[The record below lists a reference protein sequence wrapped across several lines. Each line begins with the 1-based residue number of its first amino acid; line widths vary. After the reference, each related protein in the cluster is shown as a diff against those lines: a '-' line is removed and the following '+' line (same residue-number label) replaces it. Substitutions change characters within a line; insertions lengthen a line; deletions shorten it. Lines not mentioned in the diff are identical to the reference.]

1 MLCVCL
7 LLMLDVVFVFACR
20 LLWFAALV
28 GVCCLVVSVNS
39 VVHAIF

>member
-1 MLCVCL
+1 MFACYLCWMWCLCL
-7 LLMLDVVFVFACR
+7 LVDCFG
-20 LLWFAALV
+20 FAALV